1 MPAYTTLKFRSFTN
15 NSEDTKACANTK
27 AWFRSLI
34 YFMNRM
40 CIAGKFSFDRPDTE
54 PHGQQDVRNTAFQ
67 HYFVF
72 QGWEGGVLV
81 LNS

>member
-40 CIAGKFSFDRPDTE
+40 CIAGKFT
-54 PHGQQDVRNTAFQ
+54 
-67 HYFVF
+67 
-72 QGWEGGVLV
+72 VLTDQT
-81 LNS
+81 LSLMASKMCGTLHFNITLSSKAGREES